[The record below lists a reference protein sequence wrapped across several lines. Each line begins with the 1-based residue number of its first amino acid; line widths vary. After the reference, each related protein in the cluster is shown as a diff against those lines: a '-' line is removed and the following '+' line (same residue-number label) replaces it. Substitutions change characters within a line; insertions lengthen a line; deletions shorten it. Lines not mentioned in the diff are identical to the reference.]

1 MLALSL
7 IAPKDYLV
15 LEGGHL
21 IGRIRLA
28 RERAPPSLRPDRD
41 TPAATVE
48 GLRHHGGI
56 VCRTAVLPINGTTIS
71 GVRRPPARRSGRLET
86 ASLGP
91 TEQLPL
97 LLRLGYRLTSALLL
111 VR

>member
-1 MLALSL
+1 MLARSL

-41 TPAATVE
+41 TPPQQQLKDSGIMAASS
-48 GLRHHGGI
+48 
-56 VCRTAVLPINGTTIS
+56 AA
-71 GVRRPPARRSGRLET
+71 PPSC
-86 ASLGP
+86 
-91 TEQLPL
+91 
-97 LLRLGYRLTSALLL
+97 RLTARLFPA
-111 VR
+111 